1 MEGGFVVARPVESLI
16 VAHMSQSCQTVSIIS
31 PFLNEEEN
39 LPLLYSRIVAA
50 MKNRPEAWEL
60 ILVDDGSTDGSPEW
74 VRRKSAED
82 RRVRLIQLARDFGHQ
97 VAITAGLDHAQYDAA
112 IIMDADLQ
120 DPPEVLPALLDKWAE
135 GYQVVYAVR
144 TQRAGETIW
153 KKFMAAVFYRVFTRL
168 TRINMPLDS
177 GDFRLLDRKVIQA
190 LGQMREQHRFIR
202 AMTCWTGFRQAAVLY
217 ERDSRHAGQSKYS
230 AIDLFRLAIDG
241 LASFSGEPLRWF
253 VNIGFLFALAGL
265 VWFTCIVISW
275 LFGLGYYPR
284 GWVTLASL
292 ILLLGGIQLT
302 GIGVVG
308 QYISRIF
315 EETKKRPLYFVAD
328 DTGPAEPRR

>member
-1 MEGGFVVARPVESLI
+1 MVNDLPTI
-16 VAHMSQSCQTVSIIS
+16 SIIA
-31 PFLNEEEN
+31 PFLNEENN
-39 LPLLYSRIVAA
+39 LPLLYERIAA
-50 MKNRPEAWEL
+50 VMKNRPEAWEL
-60 ILVDDGSTDGSPEW
+60 ILVDDGSTDGSPAW

-97 VAITAGLDHAQYDAA
+97 IAITAGLDHARHDAA
-112 IIMDADLQ
+112 IVMDADLQ
-120 DPPEVLPALLDKWAE
+120 DPPEVIPALLDKWRAGNE
-135 GYQVVYAVR
+135 VVYAVR
-144 TQRAGETIW
+144 TQRAGESFL
-153 KKFMAAVFYRVFTRL
+153 KKFTAALFYRLFARL
-168 TRINMPLDS
+168 TKINMPLDS

-190 LGQMREQHRFIR
+190 LGAMREQHRFIR
-202 AMTCWTGFRQAAVLY
+202 AMTCWTGFRQTAVPY
-217 ERDSRHAGQSKYS
+217 ERQSRHSGESKYE
-230 AIDLFRLAIDG
+230 AIHLFRLAMDG

-253 VNIGFLFALAGL
+253 VKIGFLFAFLG
-265 VWFTCIVISW
+265 IVW
-275 LFGLGYYPR
+275 LFCILLNWLLGLGYYPR

-302 GIGVVG
+302 AIGVVG

>member
-1 MEGGFVVARPVESLI
+1 MVNDLPTI
-16 VAHMSQSCQTVSIIS
+16 SIIA
-31 PFLNEEEN
+31 PFLNEENN
-39 LPLLYSRIVAA
+39 LPLLYERIAA
-50 MKNRPEAWEL
+50 VMKNRPEAWEL
-60 ILVDDGSTDGSPEW
+60 ILVDDGSTDGSPAW

-97 VAITAGLDHAQYDAA
+97 IAITAGLDHAQHDAA

-120 DPPEVLPALLDKWAE
+120 DPPEVIPALLDKWRAGNE
-135 GYQVVYAVR
+135 VVYAVR
-144 TQRAGETIW
+144 TQRAGESFL
-153 KKFMAAVFYRVFTRL
+153 KKFTAAMFYRLFARL
-168 TRINMPLDS
+168 TKINMPLDS

-190 LGQMREQHRFIR
+190 LGAMREQHRFIR
-202 AMTCWTGFRQAAVLY
+202 AMTCWTGFRQTAVPY
-217 ERDSRHAGQSKYS
+217 ERQSRHSGESKYE
-230 AIDLFRLAIDG
+230 AIHLFRLAMDG

-253 VNIGFLFALAGL
+253 VKIGFLFAFLG
-265 VWFTCIVISW
+265 IVW
-275 LFGLGYYPR
+275 LFCILLNWLLGLGYYPR

-302 GIGVVG
+302 AIGVVG

>member
-1 MEGGFVVARPVESLI
+1 MVNDLPTI
-16 VAHMSQSCQTVSIIS
+16 SIIA
-31 PFLNEEEN
+31 PFLNEENN
-39 LPLLYSRIVAA
+39 LPLLYERIAA
-50 MKNRPEAWEL
+50 VMKNRPEAWEL
-60 ILVDDGSTDGSPEW
+60 ILVDDGSTDGSPAW

-97 VAITAGLDHAQYDAA
+97 IAITAGLDHARHDAA

-120 DPPEVLPALLDKWAE
+120 DPPEVIPALLDKWRAGNE
-135 GYQVVYAVR
+135 VVYAVR
-144 TQRAGETIW
+144 TQRAGESFL
-153 KKFMAAVFYRVFTRL
+153 KKFTAAMFYRLFARL
-168 TRINMPLDS
+168 TKINMPLDS

-190 LGQMREQHRFIR
+190 LGAMREQHRFIR
-202 AMTCWTGFRQAAVLY
+202 AMTCWTGFRQTAVPY
-217 ERDSRHAGQSKYS
+217 ERQSRHSGESKYE
-230 AIDLFRLAIDG
+230 AIHLFRLAMDG

-253 VNIGFLFALAGL
+253 VKIGFLFAFLG
-265 VWFTCIVISW
+265 IVW
-275 LFGLGYYPR
+275 LFCILLNWLLGLGYYPR

-302 GIGVVG
+302 AIGVVG

>member
-1 MEGGFVVARPVESLI
+1 MVNDLPTI
-16 VAHMSQSCQTVSIIS
+16 SIIA
-31 PFLNEEEN
+31 PFLNEENN
-39 LPLLYSRIVAA
+39 LPLLYERIAA
-50 MKNRPEAWEL
+50 VMKNRPEAWEL
-60 ILVDDGSTDGSPEW
+60 ILVDDGSTDGSPAW

-97 VAITAGLDHAQYDAA
+97 IAITAGLDHARHDAA
-112 IIMDADLQ
+112 IVMDADLQ
-120 DPPEVLPALLDKWAE
+120 DPPEVIPALLDKWRAGNE
-135 GYQVVYAVR
+135 VVYAVR
-144 TQRAGETIW
+144 TQRAGESFL
-153 KKFMAAVFYRVFTRL
+153 KKFTAAMFYRLFARL
-168 TRINMPLDS
+168 TKINMPLDS

-190 LGQMREQHRFIR
+190 LGAMREQHRFIR
-202 AMTCWTGFRQAAVLY
+202 AMTCWTGFRQTAVPY
-217 ERDSRHAGQSKYS
+217 ERQSRHSGESKYE
-230 AIDLFRLAIDG
+230 AIHLFRLAMDG

-253 VNIGFLFALAGL
+253 VKIGFLFAFLG
-265 VWFTCIVISW
+265 IVW
-275 LFGLGYYPR
+275 LFCILLNWLLGLGYYPR

-302 GIGVVG
+302 AIGVVG